1 MIENTWLAL
10 LPVLTVLVVSVT
22 TKRALLGL
30 LAGTVVGSI
39 LVGGWG
45 FFDTMVATVGTSL
58 SNETV
63 HWLVMVVVL
72 FGILIAYFNISGAV
86 SDFARWTER
95 FVNTRRKSLVM
106 TWLLTIALFID
117 DYLNSLTVGTSM
129 KAVTDR
135 YKVPRTMVGTIVKL
149 TAAPIAVI
157 IPFSTWAIF
166 FSALLEQDG
175 VTVNGSG
182 FGAYLSGLPYVFFG
196 WFALIIGLLLALGV
210 LPLVGPLKKA
220 QQRANETGDTLP
232 DDLTEEEREFELAA
246 SRVPDDGRKPLPF
259 NFLIPIITLIAV
271 TIFTEVDIVKGSA
284 AAVVVAIILFLV
296 QKRMTFKQVAEGA
309 FEGIMSMGYVFVLFV
324 LAFMVQQI
332 NIDLKLA
339 DWVIGVTEP
348 VMSGALLPAI
358 VFLVCGVY
366 AYATGAFWDLAAVIT
381 PVVLPLAI
389 AMGVDPVLAGTA
401 VFSGAALG
409 STTCLYG
416 DGIILASKSV
426 GVRPLSLMTS
436 ILPYAGAAAVLSFI
450 AYLIAGFAM
459 FN

>member
-1 MIENTWLAL
+1 MIQNTWLAL

-30 LAGTVVGSI
+30 FAGTIVGSI
-39 LVGGWG
+39 LIGGWG
-45 FFDTMVATVGTSL
+45 FFDSLVATFGASL

-95 FVNTRRKSLVM
+95 FVNSRRKSLLM

-117 DYLNSLTVGTSM
+117 DYLNALTVGTSM
-129 KAVTDR
+129 KGVTDR
-135 YKVPRTMVGTIVKL
+135 YGVPRSMLGAIVKL
-149 TAAPIAVI
+149 TSAPIAVI

-182 FGAYLSGLPYVFFG
+182 FGAYLSGLPFVFFG

-210 LPLVGPLKKA
+210 LPLVGPLRKA
-220 QQRANETGDTLP
+220 QLRADETGETLP
-232 DDLTEEEREFELAA
+232 DDLTEEERAFEQAQP
-246 SRVPDDGRKPLPF
+246 SEDGRRPLPF
-259 NFLIPIITLIAV
+259 NFLIPIVTLIAV
-271 TIFTEVDIVKGSA
+271 TILTEVDIVKGSA
-284 AAVVVAIILFLV
+284 AAVVVAIVLYLV
-296 QKRMTFKQVAEGA
+296 QKRITLRQLAEGA
-309 FEGIMSMGYVFVLFV
+309 FEGIMSMGYVIVLFA

-332 NIDLKLA
+332 NMDLQLA
-339 DWVIGVTEP
+339 EWVIGVTEP
-348 VMSGALLPAI
+348 VMSGALLPAV

-426 GVRPLSLMTS
+426 GVRPLTLMTS

-450 AYLIAGFAM
+450 AYLIAGFVM
-459 FN
+459 IG

>member
-1 MIENTWLAL
+1 MVQNTWLAL

-30 LAGTVVGSI
+30 FAGTIVGTI

-45 FFDTMVATVGTSL
+45 FFDTLVATFGSSL

-72 FGILIAYFNISGAV
+72 FGVLIAYFNISGAV

-95 FVNTRRKSLVM
+95 FVNSRRKSLLM

-117 DYLNSLTVGTSM
+117 DYLNALTVGTSM
-129 KAVTDR
+129 KGVTDR
-135 YKVPRTMVGTIVKL
+135 YGVPRSMLGTIVKL
-149 TAAPIAVI
+149 TSAPIAVI

-182 FGAYLSGLPYVFFG
+182 FGAYLSGLPFVFFG
-196 WFALIIGLLLALGV
+196 WFALAIGLLLALGV
-210 LPLVGPLKKA
+210 LPLVGPLRKA
-220 QQRANETGDTLP
+220 QQRADETGETLP
-232 DDLTEEEREFELAA
+232 DDLTEEERAFELAQP
-246 SRVPDDGRKPLPF
+246 SEDGRRPLPF
-259 NFLIPIITLIAV
+259 NFLIPILTLITV
-271 TIFTEVDIVKGSA
+271 TILTEVDIVKGSA
-284 AAVVVAIILFLV
+284 AAVLVAVILYLA
-296 QKRMTFKQVAEGA
+296 QKRITLRQLAEGA
-309 FEGIMSMGYVFVLFV
+309 FDGIMSMGYVIVLFA

-332 NIDLKLA
+332 NMDLQLA
-339 DWVIGVTEP
+339 EWVIGATEP
-348 VMSGALLPAI
+348 VMSGALLPAV

-426 GVRPLSLMTS
+426 GVRPLTLMTS
-436 ILPYAGAAAVLSFI
+436 ILPYAGTAAVLSFI
-450 AYLIAGFAM
+450 AYLIAGFM
-459 FN
+459 MIG

>member
-1 MIENTWLAL
+1 MIQNTWLAL

-30 LAGTVVGSI
+30 LAGTVVGTTLI
-39 LVGGWG
+39 GGWG
-45 FFDTMVATVGTSL
+45 FFDTLVATFGTSL

-95 FVNTRRKSLVM
+95 FVNTRRKSLLL

-117 DYLNSLTVGTSM
+117 DYLNALTVGTSM
-129 KAVTDR
+129 KGVTDR
-135 YKVPRTMVGTIVKL
+135 YRVPRSLLGTIVKL
-149 TAAPIAVI
+149 TSAPIAVI

-182 FGAYLSGLPYVFFG
+182 FGAYLSGLPFIFFG

-210 LPLVGPLKKA
+210 LPLVGPLRKA
-220 QQRANETGDTLP
+220 QLRADETGETLP
-232 DDLTEEEREFELAA
+232 DDLTEEERAFELAQ
-246 SRVPDDGRKPLPF
+246 PTEDGRRPLPF
-259 NFLIPIITLIAV
+259 NFLIPIVTLIAV
-271 TIFTEVDIVKGSA
+271 TILTEVDIVKGSA
-284 AAVVVAIILFLV
+284 AAVAVAIVLYLV
-296 QKRMTFKQVAEGA
+296 QKRMTLRQVAEGA
-309 FEGIMSMGYVFVLFV
+309 FEGIMSMGYVIVLFA

-332 NIDLKLA
+332 NVDLQLA
-339 DWVIGVTEP
+339 EWVIGVTEP

-426 GVRPLSLMTS
+426 GVRPLTLMTS

-450 AYLIAGFAM
+450 AYLIAGFVM
-459 FN
+459 I

>member
-1 MIENTWLAL
+1 MDVANTWLAV

-30 LAGTVVGSI
+30 LSGTLVGAI

-45 FFDTMVATVGTSL
+45 FFDTLVGTFGKSL

-63 HWLVMVVVL
+63 HWLVLVVVL
-72 FGILIAYFNISGAV
+72 FGILIAYFNASGAV
-86 SDFARWTER
+86 SDFARWTEH
-95 FVNTRRKSLVM
+95 FVNSRRKSLLL

-117 DYLNSLTVGTSM
+117 DYLNALTVGTSM
-129 KAVTDR
+129 KRVTDR
-135 YKVPRTMVGTIVKL
+135 YGVPRSMLGTIVKL
-149 TAAPIAVI
+149 TSAPIAVI
-157 IPFSTWAIF
+157 IPFSTWAVF

-182 FGAYLSGLPYVFFG
+182 FGAYVQGLPFVFFG

-210 LPLVGPLKKA
+210 LPLVGPLRRA
-220 QQRANETGDTLP
+220 QQRADQTGDTLP
-232 DDLTEEEREFELAA
+232 DDLTEEERAFEL
-246 SRVPDDGRKPLPF
+246 SDDADPARRPLPF
-259 NFLIPIITLIAV
+259 NFLIPIVTLIAV
-271 TIFTEVDIVKGSA
+271 TILTEVDIVKGSA
-284 AAVVVAIILFLV
+284 AAVVVAIVLYV
-296 QKRMTFKQVAEGA
+296 AQKRLTIKQLFDGA
-309 FEGIMSMGYVFVLFV
+309 FEGIMSMGYVMVLFA
-324 LAFMVQQI
+324 LAFMVQQL
-332 NIDLKLA
+332 NMDLKLA
-339 DWVIGVTEP
+339 EWVIGVTEP

-426 GVRPLSLMTS
+426 GVKPLTLMTS
-436 ILPYAGAAAVLSFI
+436 ILPYAATAGLLSLI

-459 FN
+459 AG

>member
-1 MIENTWLAL
+1 MIQNTWLAL

-30 LAGTVVGSI
+30 LAGTVVGTI
-39 LVGGWG
+39 LIGGWG
-45 FFDTMVATVGTSL
+45 FFDTLVATFGTSL

-86 SDFARWTER
+86 GDFARWTER
-95 FVNTRRKSLVM
+95 FVNTRRKSLLL

-117 DYLNSLTVGTSM
+117 DYLNALTVGTSM
-129 KAVTDR
+129 KGVTDR
-135 YKVPRTMVGTIVKL
+135 YRVPRSLLGTIVKL
-149 TAAPIAVI
+149 TSAPIAVI

-182 FGAYLSGLPYVFFG
+182 FGAYLSGLPFIFFG

-210 LPLVGPLKKA
+210 LPLVGPLRKA
-220 QQRANETGDTLP
+220 QLRADETGETLP
-232 DDLTEEEREFELAA
+232 DDLTEEERAFELAQPA
-246 SRVPDDGRKPLPF
+246 EDGRRPLPF
-259 NFLIPIITLIAV
+259 NFLIPIVTLIAV
-271 TIFTEVDIVKGSA
+271 TILTEVDIVKGSA
-284 AAVVVAIILFLV
+284 AAVAVAIVLYLV
-296 QKRMTFKQVAEGA
+296 QKRMTLRQVAEGA
-309 FEGIMSMGYVFVLFV
+309 FEGIMSMGYVIVLFA

-332 NIDLKLA
+332 NVDLQLA
-339 DWVIGVTEP
+339 EWVIGVTEP

-426 GVRPLSLMTS
+426 GVRALTLMTS

-450 AYLIAGFAM
+450 AYLIAGFVM
-459 FN
+459 I

>member
-1 MIENTWLAL
+1 MIQNTWLAL

-30 LAGTVVGSI
+30 LAGTVVGTI
-39 LVGGWG
+39 LIGGWG
-45 FFDTMVATVGTSL
+45 FFDTLVATFGSSL

-95 FVNTRRKSLVM
+95 FVNTRRKSLLL

-117 DYLNSLTVGTSM
+117 DYLNALTVGTSM
-129 KAVTDR
+129 KGVTDR
-135 YKVPRTMVGTIVKL
+135 YRVPRSMLGTIVKL
-149 TAAPIAVI
+149 TSAPIAVI

-175 VTVNGSG
+175 VTVGGSG
-182 FGAYLSGLPYVFFG
+182 FGAYLSGLPFVFFG

-210 LPLVGPLKKA
+210 LPLVGPLRKA
-220 QQRANETGDTLP
+220 QLRADETGETLP
-232 DDLTEEEREFELAA
+232 DDLTEEERAFELAQPA
-246 SRVPDDGRKPLPF
+246 EDGRRPLPF
-259 NFLIPIITLIAV
+259 NFLIPIATLIAV
-271 TIFTEVDIVKGSA
+271 TILTEVDIVKGSA
-284 AAVVVAIILFLV
+284 AAVAVAIVLYLV
-296 QKRMTFKQVAEGA
+296 QKRMTLRQVAEGA
-309 FEGIMSMGYVFVLFV
+309 FEGIMSMGYVIVLFA

-332 NIDLKLA
+332 NVDLQLA
-339 DWVIGVTEP
+339 EWVIGVTEP

-389 AMGVDPVLAGTA
+389 ALGVDPVLAGTA

-426 GVRPLSLMTS
+426 GVRPLTLMTS

-450 AYLIAGFAM
+450 AYLIAGFLM
-459 FN
+459 I